1 MARILYVVTAGT
13 DDPTRAALPF
23 NFALGA
29 LEAGHQPEIFLTG
42 EGVYLLKED
51 VAGGIVPVGPPPLRE
66 MLGKLVEQRVP
77 VYACGRCCVARGIE
91 EADLKAL
98 NAQFI
103 SPKIFAEK
111 VVAADRVVTT

>member
-13 DDPTRAALPF
+13 DDPTRAGLPF

-29 LEAGHQPEIFLTG
+29 LEAGHQAEIFLTG
-42 EGVYLLKED
+42 EGVYLLKEE
-51 VAGGIVPVGPPPLRE
+51 VAGSVVPVGPPPLRE
-66 MLGKLVEQRVP
+66 MLGRLVEQRVP
-77 VYACGRCCVARGIE
+77 ISACGRCCVARGITDD
-91 EADLKAL
+91 DLKSC
-98 NAQFI
+98 NAKFI

>member
-1 MARILYVVTAGT
+1 MARILYVVTAGS

-51 VAGGIVPVGPPPLRE
+51 VAGSIVPVGPPPLRE
-66 MLGKLVEQRVP
+66 MLAKLVEQRVP
-77 VYACGRCCVARGIE
+77 ISACGRCCVARGLTD
-91 EADLKAL
+91 ADLKSC

-111 VVAADRVVTT
+111 VAAADRVVSL